1 MKASLCA
8 RAAPVLLLAATLG
21 GGVGTTAFAQTAPAP
36 ATPPAAS
43 TAPPDASAAPP
54 AASVTPSAAPSG
66 SATTAAPGTRTA
78 THHMA
83 TTHTHKAASRAPGET
98 MEQMAERRVADL
110 HTRLHITAAEQTQ
123 WDQFAQMMLDNAKDL
138 DQAYQQR
145 AAGFDKLNAVE
156 NMQSYAQIE
165 QTRAQDL
172 QKLVP
177 AFQALYAS
185 LSDQQKQDADQLF
198 RNQAA
203 HAAQRHAAAK
213 H

>member
-21 GGVGTTAFAQTAPAP
+21 GGVGTIAVAQTAP

-43 TAPPDASAAPP
+43 TAAPP
-54 AASVTPSAAPSG
+54 AASTTPSAPPSG
-66 SATTAAPGTRTA
+66 SATTAAPGTSTA

-83 TTHTHKAASRAPGET
+83 TTHMTTHMHKAASRAPGET
-98 MEQMAERRVADL
+98 MTQMAEQRITDL
-110 HTRLHITAAEQTQ
+110 HARLHISAAEQAP
-123 WDQFAQMMLDNAKDL
+123 WDQFAQTMLANAKDL

-145 AAGFDKLNAVE
+145 AATFDKLNAVE

-177 AFQALYAS
+177 AFQTLYAS

-203 HAAQRHAAAK
+203 HAVQRRAAAK

>member
-1 MKASLCA
+1 
-8 RAAPVLLLAATLG
+8 
-21 GGVGTTAFAQTAPAP
+21 
-36 ATPPAAS
+36 
-43 TAPPDASAAPP
+43 
-54 AASVTPSAAPSG
+54 
-66 SATTAAPGTRTA
+66 
-78 THHMA
+78 
-83 TTHTHKAASRAPGET
+83 
-98 MEQMAERRVADL
+98 
-110 HTRLHITAAEQTQ
+110 AEQSQ
-123 WDQFAQMMLDNAKDL
+123 WDQFAQTMLANAKDL

-145 AAGFDKLNAVE
+145 AATFDKLNAVE

-177 AFQALYAS
+177 AFQTLYAS

-203 HAAQRHAAAK
+203 HAVQRRAAAK